1 MDSATTLCIDGLTDL
16 GVRRLNN
23 EDAWWIGQ
31 VGGSSC
37 FMEPGSAPLSLPIE
51 SLQQP
56 AFLIVSDGVGGANAG
71 EVASQM
77 AVTLISAGLAQ
88 SAGALVQSSSAQD
101 AILAVLGSANETI
114 KTKAAEPGFEGMGAT
129 LSLLGL
135 ASGGSAYWGQV
146 GDSRIYLYRAGV
158 LRQISRDHSPVGRL
172 RQQGKITEEEARRH
186 PQRNQIDQSLGDPMN
201 PFEPDTGVEEAQ
213 PGDVF
218 LLCSDGLSDG
228 LWDREIGQILAAV
241 HQAADVRPAVQQLV
255 GRAKTASGRDNITA
269 VVAFLAGP
277 QPAAVPP
284 AGKDASLIG
293 RLRKIVKRE

>member
-1 MDSATTLCIDGLTDL
+1 
-16 GVRRLNN
+16 
-23 EDAWWIGQ
+23 
-31 VGGSSC
+31 
-37 FMEPGSAPLSLPIE
+37 
-51 SLQQP
+51 
-56 AFLIVSDGVGGANAG
+56 
-71 EVASQM
+71 
-77 AVTLISAGLAQ
+77 
-88 SAGALVQSSSAQD
+88 
-101 AILAVLGSANETI
+101 
-114 KTKAAEPGFEGMGAT
+114 
-129 LSLLGL
+129 
-135 ASGGSAYWGQV
+135 
-146 GDSRIYLYRAGV
+146 
-158 LRQISRDHSPVGRL
+158 
-172 RQQGKITEEEARRH
+172 
-186 PQRNQIDQSLGDPMN
+186 MN